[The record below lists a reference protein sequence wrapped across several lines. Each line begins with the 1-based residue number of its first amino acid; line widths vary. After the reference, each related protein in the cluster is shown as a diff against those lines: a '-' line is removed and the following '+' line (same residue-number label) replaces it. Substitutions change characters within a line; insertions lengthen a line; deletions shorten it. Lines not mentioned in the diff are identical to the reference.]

1 MAAQPPPNFALAPNL
16 AGAGVPIDYSTRAGQ
31 ALYSNATQ
39 ELAYV
44 FNGKDSS
51 LPAFLQAIRD
61 RVASCGWND
70 IFDITV
76 AQDAN
81 GNDVFKNILT
91 QHGEITLQQVRAN
104 AEADY
109 IGAQNRN
116 AQISHQVYQCLRKSI
131 GPSVTE
137 RLVTETDKY
146 FMGQPPHP
154 VPDGPAFLF
163 TIISIY
169 SVTTKATPMQ
179 TRIKLSD
186 AHNLMVELDYDVD
199 KFNNEIN
206 SYIQQLSSNGETSVD
221 VFAHVSRAYKNV
233 KDDEFKR
240 YMNSVI
246 DNHNDGTR
254 TITYTGLMDK
264 AKTKYEEL
272 KQEGIWLKRSHT
284 EEDLVALTAQLD
296 QVKLQNKQLA
306 SKLKKGQGY
315 TPKNNNNNKKGGK
328 PKANPKN
335 KGKANNDNKWAW
347 KEVKPKPGQTKI
359 EFEGKTYYWC
369 THHKKW
375 TLHKSA
381 ECRLNKDNQSAEEHA
396 NLQAVYN
403 PDDEGAFPDK

>member
-16 AGAGVPIDYSTRAGQ
+16 AGAGQAIDYTTRAGQ
-31 ALYSNATQ
+31 ALYSTATQ
-39 ELAYV
+39 ELSYV
-44 FNGKDSS
+44 YNGKDSS

-61 RVASCGWND
+61 RAASCGWND

-76 AQDAN
+76 GQDAN
-81 GNDVFKNILT
+81 NNDIFKNILT
-91 QHGEITLQQVRAN
+91 QHGEITLQQVRDN
-104 AEADY
+104 AIADY
-109 IGAQNRN
+109 IGVANRN

-131 GPSVTE
+131 GPAVTE

-146 FMGQPPHP
+146 FMGNPPHQ
-154 VPDGPAFLF
+154 VPDGPTFLF
-163 TIISIY
+163 TIIMIY

-186 AHNLMVELDYDVD
+186 AHNLMIEVDYDVD

-206 SYIQQLSSNGETSVD
+206 GYIQQLSANGETSVD

-240 YMNSVI
+240 YMNSII

-254 TITYTGLMDK
+254 TITYSALMDK

-272 KQEGIWLKRSHT
+272 KQEGIWLKRGHT
-284 EEDLVALTAQLD
+284 KEDLVALTAQLD

-306 SKLKKGQGY
+306 NKLKKGQQY
-315 TPKNNNNNKKGGK
+315 PPKNPNKGGK
-328 PKANPKN
+328 PKDKN
-335 KGKANNDNKWAW
+335 KKATANKWAW
-347 KEVKPKPGQTKI
+347 KDVKPKPNQTKI

-369 THHKKW
+369 IYQKKW
-375 TLHKSA
+375 TLHKSE
-381 ECRLNKDNQSAEEHA
+381 ECCLNKEGLEAEQHT
-396 NLQAVYN
+396 NLQAIYDCDN
-403 PDDEGAFPDK
+403 KGAFADI